1 MVTVTVGDTLLHSV
15 IAISHYDVSLLAKE
29 GEEEEE
35 SEAGDLALLTRP
47 ICGFYHAGE
56 IDDEKSHIT
65 LLAPNSTRFAIGKT
79 CLMGTL
85 KWVETK

>member
-1 MVTVTVGDTLLHSV
+1 MVEVAVGDTMLHSV

-29 GEEEEE
+29 GDEEDV
-35 SEAGDLALLTRP
+35 SEAGDLALLRSP

-56 IDDEKSHIT
+56 VDDEKSLIT
-65 LLAPNSTRFAIGKT
+65 LLAPNSTRFAIGKV